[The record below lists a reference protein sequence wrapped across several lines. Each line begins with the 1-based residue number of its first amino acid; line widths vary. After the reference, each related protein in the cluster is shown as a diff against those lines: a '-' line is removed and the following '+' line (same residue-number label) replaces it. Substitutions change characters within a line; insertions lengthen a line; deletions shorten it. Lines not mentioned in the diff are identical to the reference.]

1 MIAAKWIIGVLCLS
15 TLFSGCD
22 TVKDIIGTGPE
33 EERLPGKRISVLAL
47 DRTLEPDLEIA
58 DRPVKLPRPRLN
70 SDWLQ
75 NSGLPTHVMQHPA
88 AEGNLTPLWSHDIGA
103 GETGENLI
111 LSSPIIAH
119 QVLFALDSEN
129 VLSATSLRN
138 GRTLWKASVI
148 PEGEDV
154 EGALGGGLAYHLETL
169 YVTTAFGYVLALNP
183 ENGGIYWWRNL
194 GTPIRSAPV
203 ADSER
208 VFVLSIDNKFF
219 ALNHGD
225 GTTIWEH
232 SGISETAG
240 LLGSATPAVSDD
252 LVFVPYS
259 SGELFAMRA
268 ENGRVAWSDLLTFQG
283 RLGTNTILNDI
294 DASPVVNGNVVY
306 SISHSGRLVAIDI
319 RSGVRIWEQ
328 EIAGTS
334 TPWLVG
340 DYLYIMT
347 TTNSLVCIQTIDG
360 RVRWVQSVPVYLDP
374 EDQEE
379 LIIWT
384 RPILLGDR
392 LIIASNH
399 GEVRAVSPY
408 TGRMLGVINLRNGVR
423 VSPIVANGTLYI
435 LTTDAKVLALR

>member
-1 MIAAKWIIGVLCLS
+1 M
-15 TLFSGCD
+15 
-22 TVKDIIGTGPE
+22 
-33 EERLPGKRISVLAL
+33 
-47 DRTLEPDLEIA
+47 
-58 DRPVKLPRPRLN
+58 
-70 SDWLQ
+70 
-75 NSGLPTHVMQHPA
+75 
-88 AEGNLTPLWSHDIGA
+88 
-103 GETGENLI
+103 
-111 LSSPIIAH
+111 
-119 QVLFALDSEN
+119 
-129 VLSATSLRN
+129 
-138 GRTLWKASVI
+138 
-148 PEGEDV
+148 
-154 EGALGGGLAYHLETL
+154 
-169 YVTTAFGYVLALNP
+169 
-183 ENGGIYWWRNL
+183 
-194 GTPIRSAPV
+194 
-203 ADSER
+203 
-208 VFVLSIDNKFF
+208 
-219 ALNHGD
+219 
-225 GTTIWEH
+225 
-232 SGISETAG
+232 
-240 LLGSATPAVSDD
+240 
-252 LVFVPYS
+252 FVPYS

-283 RLGTNTILNDI
+283 RLASNTILNDI

-328 EIAGTS
+328 EIGGTS

-360 RVRWVQSVPVYLDP
+360 RIRWVQSVPVYLDP

-408 TGRMLGVINLRNGVR
+408 TGRMLGIINLRNGVR